1 MPKYS
6 FRVVACILLVISV
19 FLSGCGLFGSDD
31 VKKEID
37 PPKDVTYMEDS
48 KELQQT
54 DSSLEKS
61 DEELSTKEGEEL
73 QTHKRV
79 LYLIDKNGLV
89 VPQTVD
95 LPATKEVAKQVLE
108 YLVVDGPISNVL
120 PNGFR
125 AVLPQGT
132 VVQGVNIKED
142 GTAIVDFSKEFTE
155 YKPEDEEK
163 ILQAITWTL
172 TQFDTIKKVKLW
184 INGHELQEMP
194 VNGTPISVEGVSR
207 VDGIN
212 MITTSVVDITD
223 TKPLTVYYLAEQD
236 GQVYYVPVTKRISN
250 SEKDMVKAAVQELIE
265 GPGMATGL
273 LSDFQ
278 SEVKLLEN
286 PIYEDNKVTLNFNKA
301 IYNSFDEE
309 SKMISE
315 NVLNALVL
323 TVTEQQG
330 IESVVIQVDGE
341 QDLVDE
347 NGNKL
352 TKPVSRPEIVNTGS
366 F

>member
-1 MPKYS
+1 MPKC
-6 FRVVACILLVISV
+6 RLKIVACMLIVISV
-19 FLSGCGLFGSDD
+19 FLSGCGLFGDD
-31 VKKEID
+31 NVSKEID
-37 PPKDVTYMEDS
+37 PPKDVTYTENEE
-48 KELQQT
+48 ELQP
-54 DSSLEKS
+54 SSDMKEK
-61 DEELSTKEGEEL
+61 DEGELSKEGEDA
-73 QTHKRV
+73 QTTKRV
-79 LYLIDKNGLV
+79 LYLIDKNGMV
-89 VPQTVD
+89 VPQTVE

-108 YLVVDGPISNVL
+108 YLVIDGPVSNVL

-155 YKPEDEEK
+155 YQPEDEK
-163 ILQAITWTL
+163 RILQAVTWTL
-172 TQFDTIKKVKLW
+172 TQFDSIKKVKFW

-207 VDGIN
+207 EDGIN
-212 MITTSVVDITD
+212 MISTSVVDITN
-223 TKPLTVYYLAEQD
+223 TKPLTVYYLAEED

-250 SEKDMVKAAVQELIE
+250 SEKDMVKAAVNALIE
-265 GPGMATGL
+265 GPDMATGL

-278 SEVKLLEN
+278 PEVELLEN
-286 PIYEDNKVTLNFNKA
+286 PIYKDNQVTLNFNKA
-301 IYNSFDEE
+301 IYSSIDEE

-315 NVLNALVL
+315 HVLNALVL
-323 TVTEQQG
+323 TVTEQPG
-330 IESVVIQVDGE
+330 IESVVIQVDGK

-352 TKPVSRPEIVNTGS
+352 TEPVSRPEIVDTGS